1 MSWGQEVAWQA
12 QLLPGMDCP
21 AGRGL
26 FIRRGLFIYRA
37 LAGRCQA
44 WLGTPG
50 CQGGCRR
57 GRCKGGRVY
66 HPPRGGPCVPPQGG
80 RATGGGRCQYDN
92 SPPGLRLLRVHA
104 LGRPRALGGLPVT
117 EGEVGMPGG
126 WGAEVH
132 GPRWALRGEDSL
144 LPGPP
149 GQTRVPQGASH
160 TGRVI
165 ASVSTPETECE
176 HTLSPDV
183 VDLKSQSNWAS

>member
-1 MSWGQEVAWQA
+1 MSWGQEAAWQA
-12 QLLPGMDCP
+12 QPLPGMDCP

-80 RATGGGRCQYDN
+80 RATGVAGADMTTVLQDYVCCGSMPWAVPVLLVACPSPRGRWGCLGAG
-92 SPPGLRLLRVHA
+92 GLRCTGPA
-104 LGRPRALGGLPVT
+104 GL
-117 EGEVGMPGG
+117 
-126 WGAEVH
+126 
-132 GPRWALRGEDSL
+132 
-144 LPGPP
+144 
-149 GQTRVPQGASH
+149 
-160 TGRVI
+160 
-165 ASVSTPETECE
+165 
-176 HTLSPDV
+176 
-183 VDLKSQSNWAS
+183 